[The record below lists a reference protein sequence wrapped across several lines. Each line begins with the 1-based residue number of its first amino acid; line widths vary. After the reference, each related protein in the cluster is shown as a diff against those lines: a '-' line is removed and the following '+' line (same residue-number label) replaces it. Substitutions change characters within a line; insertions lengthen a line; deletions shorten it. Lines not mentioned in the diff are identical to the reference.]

1 MKNNFKEIT
10 LLIKNKKFSEAIN
23 CLNNLNDDE
32 KKETNFFFLL
42 GISYLFLGDF
52 NEAIENLNSTIE
64 MNKNNSLF
72 YFYRG
77 YAFSKLSKFDQSE
90 ENYLKAISINPN
102 SSELYNKLA
111 GINYITGENKKSI
124 QNYLKSIEL
133 NKNLKQSLL
142 GLAHVLSQTETS
154 NINNSEIIKA
164 HNDIKKIKLN
174 YSSEKYIDDG
184 QIKELLDKTN
194 SIIEKSTSNL
204 ELDIS
209 QTYREQKVAPKC
221 GRHKKIFKL
230 ESIIPKH
237 CFGCYKIQIDVLN
250 VVELIKLF
258 IIFDKIKLQAGNY
271 RKCMIELRPGVK
283 GNYKGLIFCESIQ
296 ESEFILRDIELV
308 LKNNFKKK
316 LICKIKRGCSEYYDK
331 YPDYNRLDDKAL
343 KYNSEWI
350 NYEKKFD
357 EKNSDLIF
365 DKKPSPTLEGLSL
378 YDALVFR
385 NWLAFAKLIGDESH
399 KIISDKFYYSKYIED
414 KIKVK
419 QKNN

>member
-1 MKNNFKEIT
+1 MKNNFEEIT

-23 CLNNLNDDE
+23 YLNNLSEDE
-32 KKETNFFFLL
+32 KKETNYVFLL
-42 GISYLFLGDF
+42 GISYLFLGNFDQAIDNF
-52 NEAIENLNSTIE
+52 NSAIEI
-64 MNKNNSLF
+64 NKNNSSF

-77 YAFSKLSKFDQSE
+77 YALSKLCKFDQSE
-90 ENYLKAISINPN
+90 ENYLKAISLKPN
-102 SSELYNKLA
+102 SAELYNKLA
-111 GINYITGENKKSI
+111 GINYITGENEKSI

-133 NKNLKQSLL
+133 SKNIKQSLL

-154 NINNSEIIKA
+154 NINSSEIIKT

-194 SIIEKSTSNL
+194 SIIEKNINNL
-204 ELDIS
+204 DLDIS

-221 GRHKKIFKL
+221 GRHKKIFKY

-237 CFGCYKIQIDVLN
+237 CFGCYKIQIEVSN

-283 GNYKGLIFCESIQ
+283 GDYKGLIFCESIE
-296 ESEFILRDIELV
+296 ESEFILKDIELL

-343 KYNSEWI
+343 EYNLDWI
-350 NYEKKFD
+350 SYEKKFD
-357 EKNSDLIF
+357 EKNPDLIF
-365 DKKPSPTLEGLSL
+365 NKKPSPTLEGLSL

-385 NWLAFAKLIGDESH
+385 NWLAFAKLIGDESY

>member
-1 MKNNFKEIT
+1 MKNNFEEIT
-10 LLIKNKKFSEAIN
+10 ILIKNKKFSEAIN
-23 CLNNLNDDE
+23 CLNNLSEDE
-32 KKETNFFFLL
+32 KKETNFVFLL

-52 NEAIENLNSTIE
+52 NQAINNFNTAIK
-64 MNKNNSLF
+64 MNRNNSSF

-77 YAFSKLSKFDQSE
+77 YAFSKLSKLDQTE
-90 ENYLKAISINPN
+90 EDYIKAISLKPM
-102 SSELYNKLA
+102 SAELYNNLA
-111 GINYITGENKKSI
+111 GINYIAGENEKSI

-133 NKNLKQSLL
+133 NKNLKKSLL
-142 GLAHVLSQTETS
+142 GLAHVLSQTKTTNMNS
-154 NINNSEIIKA
+154 SEIIKT
-164 HNDIKKIKLN
+164 HNEIKEIEFN
-174 YSSEKYIDDG
+174 YSPEKYIDDI
-184 QIKELLDKTN
+184 QIRELLGKTN
-194 SIIEKSTSNL
+194 LIVEKYINNL

-221 GRHKKIFKL
+221 GRHKKIFKY
-230 ESIIPKH
+230 EGIIPKH
-237 CFGCYKIQIDVLN
+237 CFSCYKIQIEVSNVL
-250 VVELIKLF
+250 ELIKLF
-258 IIFDKIKLQAGNY
+258 IIFDKIKLPDGNY

-296 ESEFILRDIELV
+296 EAELILQDLELI
-308 LKNNFKKK
+308 LQNNLKKK

-331 YPDYNRLDDKAL
+331 YPDYNRLDNKAL
-343 KYNSEWI
+343 KYNSDWQ

-414 KIKVK
+414 KMKAK
-419 QKNN
+419 QKNY